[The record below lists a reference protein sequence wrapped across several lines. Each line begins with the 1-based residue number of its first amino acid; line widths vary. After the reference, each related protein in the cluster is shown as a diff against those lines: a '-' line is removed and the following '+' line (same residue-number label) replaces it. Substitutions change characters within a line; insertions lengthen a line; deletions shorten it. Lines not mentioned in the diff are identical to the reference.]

1 MIELWFTLGT
11 IGMLAGTAILA
22 YGFRLVPAE
31 RRTRYAVL
39 VSIPGI
45 AIFAYAIM
53 ALGIGGFD
61 TGDHIVWIPR
71 YVDWL
76 LTTPLNVLFLG
87 LFAGAD
93 RETIGKLVGL
103 QVLTIVFGFAGALSS
118 GLLAWGLFALGAV
131 AFAGVGY
138 LLYGSVSEAAVD
150 TLSEVGFGV
159 YETLRNFVVVLW
171 GVYPVIWIVGQS
183 GLGLMDLETTALVV
197 AYLDV
202 VTKVGF
208 GLLALS
214 GEAIVEELGTQVFE
228 DEDAALAPDHDAQP
242 SD

>member
-1 MIELWFTLGT
+1 
-11 IGMLAGTAILA
+11 
-22 YGFRLVPAE
+22 
-31 RRTRYAVL
+31 
-39 VSIPGI
+39 
-45 AIFAYAIM
+45 
-53 ALGIGGFD
+53 
-61 TGDHIVWIPR
+61 
-71 YVDWL
+71 
-76 LTTPLNVLFLG
+76 
-87 LFAGAD
+87 
-93 RETIGKLVGL
+93 
-103 QVLTIVFGFAGALSS
+103 
-118 GLLAWGLFALGAV
+118 
-131 AFAGVGY
+131 
-138 LLYGSVSEAAVD
+138 
-150 TLSEVGFGV
+150 
-159 YETLRNFVVVLW
+159 VLW

>member
-1 MIELWFTLGT
+1 MIGTWFTLGAV
-11 IGMLAGTAILA
+11 GMIVGTAILA

-45 AIFAYAIM
+45 AIFAYALM
-53 ALGIGGFD
+53 ALGIGGVEIGGQ
-61 TGDHIVWIPR
+61 TVWVPR

-76 LTTPLNVLFLG
+76 LTTPLNVLFLA

-93 RETIGKLVGL
+93 RETTGKLVGL
-103 QVLTIVFGFAGALSS
+103 QTLTITFGFAGALT
-118 GLLAWGLFALGAV
+118 GGILAWGLFALGAASFV
-131 AFAGVGY
+131 GVGY
-138 LLYGSVSEAAVD
+138 LLYGAITDAAGE
-150 TLSEVGFGV
+150 TLPEVGFGL

-171 GVYPVIWIVGQS
+171 GVYPIIWILGQS
-183 GLGLMDLETTALVV
+183 GLGVMDLETTALVV

-208 GLLALS
+208 GLLALN
-214 GEAIVEELGTQVFE
+214 GELTIERLDT
-228 DEDAALAPDHDAQP
+228 DAVGDAEPPATEPEPQP
-242 SD
+242 AD

>member
-1 MIELWFTLGT
+1 MIGTWFTLGT
-11 IGMLAGTAILA
+11 IGMFVGTAILA

-31 RRTRYAVL
+31 RRKRYAVL

-45 AIFAYAIM
+45 AIFAYALM
-53 ALGIGGFD
+53 ALGIGGIEVGGQ
-61 TGDHIVWIPR
+61 TVWAPR

-93 RETIGKLVGL
+93 RETIGQLVGL
-103 QVLTIVFGFAGALSS
+103 QTLTIVFGMAGALTD
-118 GLLAWGLFALGAV
+118 GLIAWGLFALGA
-131 AFAGVGY
+131 ASFAGVGY
-138 LLYGSVSEAAVD
+138 LLYGAISDAARGS
-150 TLSEVGFGV
+150 LSEVGFGL

-171 GVYPVIWIVGQS
+171 GIYPIIWILGQT
-183 GLGLMDLETTALVV
+183 GVGLMDLETTTMVV

-214 GEAIVEELGTQVFE
+214 GEVTIEQLDT
-228 DEDAALAPDHDAQP
+228 DAVVDAQGESVTEPDPQP

>member
-1 MIELWFTLGT
+1 MIGTWFTLGT

-22 YGFRLVPAE
+22 YGFRLVPADK
-31 RRTRYAVL
+31 RKRYAVL

-45 AIFAYAIM
+45 AIFAYALM
-53 ALGIGGFD
+53 ALGIGGVE
-61 TGDHIVWIPR
+61 TASHTIWVPR

-76 LTTPLNVLFLG
+76 LTTPLNVLFLA

-93 RETIGKLVGL
+93 RDTTGKMVGL
-103 QVLTIVFGFAGALSS
+103 QVLTIAFGFGGALTD
-118 GLLAWGLFALGAV
+118 GVLAWGLFALGATSFV
-131 AFAGVGY
+131 GVGY
-138 LLYGSVSEAAVD
+138 YLYGPITDSAGD
-150 TLSEVGFGV
+150 TLSEVGFGL

-171 GVYPVIWIVGQS
+171 GVYPIIWILGQS

-214 GEAIVEELGTQVFE
+214 GEITIERLDT
-228 DEDAALAPDHDAQP
+228 DALADAEQGSGTELDPQP